1 MKIISHRGNLNGTN
15 ISNENSIPAIN
26 IALYYG
32 FDVEIDVWYK
42 NNKWYLGHDKP
53 QYLVNESF
61 LQNKKLWCHAKN
73 LDAFSLMLKNK
84 KINCFWHQNDDFT
97 LTSKGYIWTY
107 PSKETKDNSIIVLI
121 KENDKIPKKCFGI
134 CTDFPLKYNKQTI
147 DFYKNLL

>member
-1 MKIISHRGNLNGTN
+1 MKIISHRGNLNGKNTYTEN
-15 ISNENSIPAIN
+15 TISAISR
-26 IALYYG
+26 ALNYG

-42 NNKWYLGHDKP
+42 NNNWYLGHDKAE
-53 QYLVNESF
+53 YVINEFF

-107 PSKETKDNSIIVLI
+107 PKKDTKDNSIIVLTNQ
-121 KENDKIPKKCFGI
+121 KDKIPKKCFGI
-134 CTDFPLKYNKQTI
+134 CTDFPIY
-147 DFYKNLL
+147 YK